1 VAGVSK
7 IDAGPR
13 GAVIS
18 FRNDD
23 FKNPSGLV
31 DFLGRQQGTAHLRTD
46 HKLVCRQA
54 WNKAEERVRG
64 LSRVMRDLA
73 AIAA

>member
-1 VAGVSK
+1 
-7 IDAGPR
+7 
-13 GAVIS
+13 VIS
-18 FRNDD
+18 FRNDN

-46 HKLVCRQA
+46 HKLVCRRT
-54 WNKAEERVRG
+54 WNKPEERVRG
-64 LSRVMRDLA
+64 LTRVMRDLA